1 VLRLLSRLEIFDRGL
16 GAEKIGLGL
25 CYPRAIIVILDLD
38 QQLALLDP
46 LKIVDQEPSS
56 KPRPSAP
63 RMSARPCVVSRAL
76 RVEMIAPI
84 MTATT
89 PTAGYSQRPIAGSGI
104 GAAAAAPDTVMA
116 VAVWLSTR
124 RVLLWTGAIFTL
136 ASLPPPLVHDYNTLI
151 GLQLVR
157 GLAVGAF
164 IPAAL
169 GFVLRSLAP
178 QWRIWGIAA
187 YTFRFVFSQN
197 IGSAVEG
204 WYSETGHWEWIFWQ
218 NAALTPVM
226 MLLTAVAMPH
236 RPVDRD
242 LLRRTDWAGIV
253 YAGIGF
259 GLIYAGLD
267 QGNRLDWLNSGVVTG
282 LLLAGGMLV
291 VAFIMH
297 EARAEYPL
305 IHLSVLARPNI
316 AVAAL
321 LILIYPGFATTG
333 ASFVLPDYLTRVQG
347 LRALQIGDALYWIAL
362 PQFVLVP
369 LVALLLR
376 RIDARLLLV
385 FGATMLAIGSWI
397 ETGLTH
403 DWASG
408 DFIVSQLI
416 EAVGLA
422 FAITSVIAFAVAN
435 VTPALAAAIAAT
447 IQITR
452 WLGSEI
458 GNVVMQTFV
467 RVREQVYSNL
477 IGLHVV
483 TGLPATEQATAQLA
497 GPFGSR
503 ATGIGE
509 PAAQG
514 TAVLAGIVRREAYVL
529 AYIDAFWLIAWISLL
544 GILLVLLLRPPP
556 PNPIIPSRGAS

>member
-1 VLRLLSRLEIFDRGL
+1 MDGRG
-16 GAEKIGLGL
+16 AQHP
-25 CYPRAIIVILDLD
+25 PRAAVDWGDL
-38 QQLALLDP
+38 
-46 LKIVDQEPSS
+46 
-56 KPRPSAP
+56 RP
-63 RMSARPCVVSRAL
+63 
-76 RVEMIAPI
+76 
-84 MTATT
+84 
-89 PTAGYSQRPIAGSGI
+89 GF
-104 GAAAAAPDTVMA
+104 AAPA
-116 VAVWLSTR
+116 AR
-124 RVLLWTGAIFTL
+124 A
-136 ASLPPPLVHDYNTLI
+136 DYGTLI
-151 GLQLVR
+151 GLQGVR

-178 QWRIWGIAA
+178 QWWIWGIAA
-187 YTFRFVFSQN
+187 YSFRFVFSQN
-197 IGSAVEG
+197 IASAVEG
-204 WYSETGHWEWIFWQ
+204 WYSETGHWQWIFWQ

-226 MLLTAVAMPH
+226 MVLTAVAMPR

-291 VAFIMH
+291 VAFFMH

-321 LILIYPGFATTG
+321 LIVIYPGFATTG
-333 ASFVLPDYLTRVQG
+333 ASFVVPDYLTRVQG
-347 LRALQIGDALYWIAL
+347 LRALQIGDALNWIAL

-369 LVALLLR
+369 LVALLLK

-385 FGATMLAIGSWI
+385 FGATMLSIGSWI
-397 ETGLTH
+397 QTGLTH
-403 DWASG
+403 DWVSG
-408 DFIVSQLI
+408 DFMVSQLI

-435 VTPALAAAIAAT
+435 ITPTQAAAIAT
-447 IQITR
+447 MIQIAR

-458 GNVVMQTFV
+458 GSAVIQTFV

-514 TAVLAGIVRREAYVL
+514 TAVLASIVRREAYVL
-529 AYIDAFWLIAWISLL
+529 AYIDAFWLIAWVSLL

-556 PNPIIPSRGAS
+556 PNPLIPSRGAS

>member
-1 VLRLLSRLEIFDRGL
+1 MIGAFISTLNVRLTTQGLADIRGALGL
-16 GAEKIGLGL
+16 GFDDGSWIST
-25 CYPRAIIVILDLD
+25 IF
-38 QQLALLDP
+38 
-46 LKIVDQEPSS
+46 
-56 KPRPSAP
+56 SAAQ
-63 RMSARPCVVSRAL
+63 MVV
-76 RVEMIAPI
+76 
-84 MTATT
+84 T
-89 PTAGYSQRPIAGSGI
+89 P
-104 GAAAAAPDTVMA
+104 AAAWMGA
-116 VAVWLSTR
+116 VLSTR
-124 RVLLWTGAIFTL
+124 RVLLWTGAIFTM
-136 ASLPPPLVHDYNTLI
+136 ASLPPPLVHDYATLI
-151 GLQLVR
+151 ALQFVR

-178 QWRIWGIAA
+178 QWWIWGIAA
-187 YTFRFVFSQN
+187 YAFRFVFSQN
-197 IGSAVEG
+197 IASAVEG
-204 WYSETGHWEWIFWQ
+204 WYSETGHWQWIFWQ

-242 LLRRTDWAGIV
+242 LLRRTDWSGIV

-316 AVAAL
+316 VVAAL
-321 LILIYPGFATTG
+321 LIMIYPGFGTTAT
-333 ASFVLPDYLTRVQG
+333 SFVLPDYLTRVQG
-347 LRALQIGDALYWIAL
+347 LRALQIGDALNWIAL

-369 LVALLLR
+369 LVALLLK
-376 RIDARLLLV
+376 RIDARVLLV
-385 FGATMLAIGSWI
+385 FGFSMIAIGSWVD
-397 ETGLTH
+397 TGLTH
-403 DWASG
+403 DWVGG
-408 DFIVSQLI
+408 DFMVSQLI

-435 VTPALAAAIAAT
+435 ITPPLAAAIAAT
-447 IQITR
+447 IQIAR
-452 WLGSEI
+452 LLGGEI
-458 GNVVMQTFV
+458 GSAVIQTFV

-483 TGLPATEQATAQLA
+483 AGLPATEQMTTQLA

-514 TAVLAGIVRREAYVL
+514 TAVLASIVRREAYVL
-529 AYIDAFWLIAWISLL
+529 AYIDAFWLIAWVSLL

-556 PNPIIPSRGAS
+556 PNPLIPSRGAS